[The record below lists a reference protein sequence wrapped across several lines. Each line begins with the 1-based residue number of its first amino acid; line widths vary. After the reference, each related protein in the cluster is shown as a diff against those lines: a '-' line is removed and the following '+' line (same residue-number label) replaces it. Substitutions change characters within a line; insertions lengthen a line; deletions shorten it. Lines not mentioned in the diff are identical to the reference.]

1 MNMPMESTPT
11 SHHRVA
17 AVVATLVGFAL
28 IATGGYALREDLLAR
43 AQQQQQHTATAL
55 EALAMRIDRLDAA
68 MHNLAEVKPDPA
80 PLLPMQQQLGEVD
93 AHTTALTAR
102 IEALE
107 HQLASLPAPAPAPI
121 VTAAPTPPTPA
132 AAVNPGTPHVTT
144 HAEHMAE
151 FHRIVDSLP
160 PSAPADSA
168 ALAQINQHL
177 AGLVSTHKTVDEPYA
192 PLRRAQDITAARAA
206 IAALPAAD
214 RAPFA
219 AWLATLD
226 AADTGAY

>member
-1 MNMPMESTPT
+1 MNTLMEPTPA
-11 SHHRVA
+11 SRPWIVP
-17 AVVATLVGFAL
+17 VVATLIGLTL
-28 IATGGYALREDLLAR
+28 IAAGGYALRVDLLAR
-43 AQQQQQHTATAL
+43 ALQQQQHTTTAL
-55 EALAMRIDRLDAA
+55 EALAARIDRLDAA
-68 MHNLAEVKPDPA
+68 MHNLAEAKTDPA

-121 VTAAPTPPTPA
+121 VTAAHTPPTPA

-144 HAEHMAE
+144 HAEHMVE

-160 PSAPADSA
+160 PAAPADSA

-177 AGLVSTHKTVDEPYA
+177 AGLVSIHKTVDDPYA